1 MRTMITR
8 GTHRLGL
15 ATVAVAAAAIAGPAL
30 SLGSSAASTSQR
42 HQHFTVVSR
51 DSEGTIT
58 PSDFGTSPVQDQQ
71 AAEDAPVYR
80 GAHKIG
86 RAETV
91 ITITRVSRND
101 TEGMIECTVK
111 LPGGDLFF
119 NGALNINDLAKG
131 AAVPIVGGT
140 RAYKAAAGTVIVQSS
155 NPARTSLSFDFST
168 R

>member
-1 MRTMITR
+1 MITR

-30 SLGSSAASTSQR
+30 SLGSSAASTSQHHR
-42 HQHFTVVSR
+42 HFTVVSR

-91 ITITRVSRND
+91 ITITRVSAPSNSPGATCSS
-101 TEGMIECTVK
+101 TERSTSTTS
-111 LPGGDLFF
+111 P
-119 NGALNINDLAKG
+119 
-131 AAVPIVGGT
+131 
-140 RAYKAAAGTVIVQSS
+140 RAPPS
-155 NPARTSLSFDFST
+155 P
-168 R
+168 